1 MAVLRNRPPDT
12 GVQLQGSQQWLQGDS
27 SRGRMD
33 GTGAQEFPFCLFCEG
48 VSTGLMNE

>member
-27 SRGRMD
+27 SRGRM
-33 GTGAQEFPFCLFCEG
+33 ALAPRSFPSAFSVKE
-48 VSTGLMNE
+48 